1 MASGIDFSQAYQ
13 KAEKAYMQGKYQDA
27 ATAIDKL
34 AMEYP
39 EDPSVLLLRGHIYC
53 YGMQQYDI
61 ATEQYRKVL
70 NITSESEFV
79 DYASSGLD
87 YASQFSNGQ
96 GAGQF
101 EEVDLEDSEDSQT
114 LFDQGGLESDSLA
127 ASPEAGVDDSDLL
140 QADASGSFS
149 LDDSDLSAGDPFADS
164 DVIVEDPFAMD
175 SEALADLDD
184 SFMDMGDNPFL
195 AADDNDMESGDISFD
210 TDDNP
215 FASLDGEALGSTGT
229 SLDASDP
236 FDQMSATGA
245 TVDAPGV
252 SDLDLDLEEEFVGD
266 MSQNQ
271 GFADSTE
278 QTLFM
283 GDSSSQAAVHR
294 DWDLEAIDQE
304 DKTVFAA
311 DPVLDPEED
320 AFSEVD
326 QADLPD
332 YSNNGMA
339 MPDSMETDQSGSNVD
354 FLDEFSEFDDLGSL
368 PDFELSDSSAGFTSP
383 AVGPSGLSSTDDDTA
398 HDLGTSAFDLSDMS
412 DQSVVGEDEI
422 FL

>member
-1 MASGIDFSQAYQ
+1 MTLPPSS
-13 KAEKAYMQGKYQDA
+13 
-27 ATAIDKL
+27 TAKF
-34 AMEYP
+34 
-39 EDPSVLLLRGHIYC
+39 
-53 YGMQQYDI
+53 
-61 ATEQYRKVL
+61 L

-215 FASLDGEALGSTGT
+215 FASLDGEALGEHRH
-229 SLDASDP
+229 L
-236 FDQMSATGA
+236 
-245 TVDAPGV
+245 PG
-252 SDLDLDLEEEFVGD
+252 
-266 MSQNQ
+266 
-271 GFADSTE
+271 
-278 QTLFM
+278 
-283 GDSSSQAAVHR
+283 R
-294 DWDLEAIDQE
+294 
-304 DKTVFAA
+304 
-311 DPVLDPEED
+311 
-320 AFSEVD
+320 
-326 QADLPD
+326 
-332 YSNNGMA
+332 
-339 MPDSMETDQSGSNVD
+339 
-354 FLDEFSEFDDLGSL
+354 
-368 PDFELSDSSAGFTSP
+368 
-383 AVGPSGLSSTDDDTA
+383 
-398 HDLGTSAFDLSDMS
+398 
-412 DQSVVGEDEI
+412 
-422 FL
+422 